1 MAIQENVNE
10 VVAPGDAKRR
20 LLEWGA
26 SHDAAHPWRK
36 PLITA
41 AAAGAGIALAAR
53 ILRRAPR
60 AGPGSGLR
68 TLLMAVRVLAPLA
81 ASILVAKRADPGA
94 PRLRMRTHPRSTGVD
109 SNSSHAVNE
118 PHRGW

>member
-1 MAIQENVNE
+1 MALQENINE
-10 VVAPGDAKRR
+10 VVSPGDAKRR

-60 AGPGSGLR
+60 AGPGLGLGP
-68 TLLMAVRVLAPLA
+68 LLMAVRVLAPLA
-81 ASILVAKRADPGA
+81 ASILVAKRSDPGA
-94 PRLRMRTHPRSTGVD
+94 PRLRARTRPRSAGAD
-109 SNSSHAVNE
+109 GNSSHAVSQA
-118 PHRGW
+118 HRGW